1 MGGMLLLAT
10 VVLPLLG
17 ALAATF
23 GSARGSIA
31 LGSLSLLGAVALVVA
46 VGLDGPVSAT
56 LGSPTVAG
64 LFANSLVAVLL
75 LLVCGVSVVV
85 QAFARRYLRGHAE
98 ARRFFVATGLLTAA
112 TAAMV
117 TAGTLIGLAVAW
129 TAAGVSLCLLL
140 GLFGH
145 LPAAREGVRR
155 TVWRFAIGDA
165 ALWTAVG
172 IATVAWG
179 NVDLRLLAAGDAELV
194 APSAALTAVAC
205 LLVVA
210 AAGRSTLVPLQGWLP
225 VTLAAPTPVSALLH
239 AGVVNA
245 GGILLIRL
253 SPVFGASE
261 IATYLAFTLGAAT
274 LVYGTSL
281 MVTKTDVKGSLVYS
295 TVGQMGFMVMTCG
308 LGAYAL
314 AAFHL
319 VAHGMYKA
327 TLFLGSGGAVQRHV
341 SHGAAPP
348 RLVRH
353 GIGDTVIAIVAPAVG
368 LIGAAAL
375 VHSHEGTGAL
385 LVFAGATGFWVT
397 RSLLARQPGVLGRA
411 TAAVLVVVAT
421 AGYVGLL
428 AAFSGFAA
436 PSLTA
441 AGDARVSIWLLVP
454 VLVVLVGLD
463 WLRSATPRGRVGELH
478 RSAYVLAMTAADPG
492 ARLRTSR
499 VNGTVARLSGR
510 FEPRPEGSA
519 P

>member
-1 MGGMLLLAT
+1 MLLLAT

-281 MVTKTDVKGSLVYS
+281 MVTKTDVKGSLVHS

-478 RSAYVLAMTAADPG
+478 RSAYVLAMTAADPA